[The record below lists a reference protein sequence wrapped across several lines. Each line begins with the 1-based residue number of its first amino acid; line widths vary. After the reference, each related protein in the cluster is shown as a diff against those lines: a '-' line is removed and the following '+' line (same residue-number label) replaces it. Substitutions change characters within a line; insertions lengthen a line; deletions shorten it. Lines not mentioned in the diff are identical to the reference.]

1 MHAHAIWHKAHK
13 SDPDLVSP
21 VFVFVPRRRW
31 LSCRSQNDSSLIM
44 FIPTSM
50 DLFRFS
56 SCWLSQSLPYQ
67 IEFKWNMISVC
78 ILCLCQL
85 PNGFFQCIIH
95 CDVLGDFWVLCL
107 KESSNSLHI
116 VTSHEFLYIAD
127 LWWRVAI
134 NISRIK

>member
-1 MHAHAIWHKAHK
+1 MQFGTRLTKVT
-13 SDPDLVSP
+13 LTLSP
-21 VFVFVPRRRW
+21 QCLFLCQGGDGYPAGARMIVPLLCSFQLQW
-31 LSCRSQNDSSLIM
+31 TCLDSAVVDS
-44 FIPTSM
+44 
-50 DLFRFS
+50 
-56 SCWLSQSLPYQ
+56 SQSLPYQ
-67 IEFKWNMISVC
+67 IEFKWNTISVC

-127 LWWRVAI
+127 LWCRVAI
-134 NISRIK
+134 NIPRIK